1 MSASTR
7 ADTFFARMPHG
18 SYGRSALARALLQS
32 APSQRYFVTPVSIT
46 LNSAMFDESSSV

>member
-7 ADTFFARMPHG
+7 ADTLFARMSHG

-32 APSQRYFVTPVSIT
+32 APSR
-46 LNSAMFDESSSV
+46 SATS